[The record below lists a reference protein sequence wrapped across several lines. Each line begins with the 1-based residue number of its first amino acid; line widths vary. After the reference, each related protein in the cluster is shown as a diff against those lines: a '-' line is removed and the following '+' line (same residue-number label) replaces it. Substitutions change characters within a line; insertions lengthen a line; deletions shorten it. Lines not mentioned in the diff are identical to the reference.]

1 MTGLY
6 GGYTTFSALSL
17 QSLALFPSG
26 AWLRGGGHIAS
37 SVVLCLFAVG
47 AGYAL
52 ARAIAGLMA

>member
-1 MTGLY
+1 MTGLC

-17 QSLALFPSG
+17 QSLALFRSG

-37 SVVLCLFAVG
+37 SVVLCLIAVA

>member
-1 MTGLY
+1 LPY
-6 GGYTTFSALSL
+6 
-17 QSLALFPSG
+17 SG
-26 AWLRGGGHIAS
+26 TERGCDGSHIAS